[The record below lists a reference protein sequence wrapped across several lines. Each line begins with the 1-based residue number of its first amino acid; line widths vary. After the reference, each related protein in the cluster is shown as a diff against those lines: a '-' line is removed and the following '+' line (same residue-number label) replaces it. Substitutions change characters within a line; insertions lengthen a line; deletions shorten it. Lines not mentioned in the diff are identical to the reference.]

1 MRRAL
6 RWQTLVP
13 RLMLLVVVLLGAQY
27 GLGLAVRSIAMRS
40 GETALGVPVDVG
52 TSRVSLLDH
61 QVVLNDLRLA
71 DPSHPAESLLEADR
85 CELDLATKP
94 LLKKQAVVN
103 RGHLTGLRFTT
114 EREHATDAQT
124 SPDSAAP
131 RTKWFQDE
139 ADAVASQWLS
149 HLAERFRQSQS
160 DQFDSVQRTEAFCT
174 EWSRQSAT
182 IDARGKDLNER
193 VAELQQ
199 SVEASQANPLR
210 YQKFLADL
218 PTKIAELQKQFAA
231 LNADLEKLPDQL
243 ETARRAI
250 VAARRS
256 DEQVTTKRVTLE
268 PIEANAISAYL
279 LREQASKPLD
289 ELVDWLRWVRLAVPA
304 GSATDAKP
312 SRGQDMLFAGTKRQ
326 PSFIIRALDLQGSAR
341 IANQPVELRGLLTE
355 YNSNPALHNEPMR
368 LRLTTTGS
376 MPIELQATVDRTRG
390 ITRDALVMDCQG
402 VLLPKLSLGR
412 ADQIEMTI
420 EPSNAT
426 LSISVAVDG
435 ERLSGDVQLVQHNVR
450 IKSAAGG
457 DFGNVPIADA
467 LGDTIGRIDSLAT
480 RVSLGGTLANPT
492 CKLWSNLGPAVA
504 EAMERAVQRAG
515 GQHSRTLLVDAG
527 KRVDERLTDV
537 ERQMTEQQTRWLS
550 RITVVRAQLQSVA
563 KSEMPGDRIST
574 ERLGRRLPA
583 NSLFR

>member
-13 RLMLLVVVLLGAQY
+13 RLLLLVVVLLGVQY
-27 GLGLAVRSIAMRS
+27 GLGLAVRSIAVRS
-40 GETALGVPVDVG
+40 GETALGVPVDIG
-52 TSRVSLLDH
+52 ASRVSLLDH

-71 DPSHPAESLLEADR
+71 DPIHPAESLVEADR

-94 LLKKQAVVN
+94 LLKKQAIVN
-103 RGHLTGLRFTT
+103 RGHLTGVRFTT
-114 EREHATDAQT
+114 ERDRATDGQNST
-124 SPDSAAP
+124 SSVP

-139 ADAVASQWLS
+139 ADAVASQWLA
-149 HLAERFRQSQS
+149 HLAERFHQSQT
-160 DQFDSVQRTEAFCT
+160 DQFESVQRTEAFCT
-174 EWSRQSAT
+174 EWSRQSVA
-182 IDARGKDLNER
+182 IDARGKELNER

-218 PTKIAELQKQFAA
+218 PSKIAELQKQFSE
-231 LNADLEKLPDQL
+231 LNSDLEKLPDQL

-256 DEQVTTKRVTLE
+256 DEQVTTRRVTLE

-279 LREQASKPLD
+279 LREQAAKPLD
-289 ELVDWLRWVRLAVPA
+289 ELVDWLRWVREAVPA
-304 GSATDAKP
+304 GPATQAKP
-312 SRGQDMLFAGTKRQ
+312 SRGHDTMFAGTKLQ
-326 PSFIIRALDLQGSAR
+326 PGLIIRALDLQGSAR
-341 IANQPVELRGLLTE
+341 IANQPVELRGLLTD
-355 YNSNPALHNEPMR
+355 YTSNPTLHTEPVR
-368 LRLTTTGS
+368 LRVTTTGS
-376 MPIELQATVDRTRG
+376 MPIELQAVVDRTRG
-390 ITRDALVMDCQG
+390 ITRDSLVMDCQG

-420 EPSNAT
+420 EPSHAT

-435 ERLSGDVQLVQHNVR
+435 ERLSGDIQLVQHDVR
-450 IKSAAGG
+450 ITSTAGG
-457 DFGNVPIADA
+457 AFGDVPIADA
-467 LGDTIGRIDSLAT
+467 LGETIGRIDSLAT
-480 RVSLGGTLANPT
+480 RISLGGTLANPS

-515 GQHSRTLLVDAG
+515 GQHTRALLVDAG
-527 KRVDERLTDV
+527 KHVDERLTDA
-537 ERQMTEQQTRWLS
+537 ERRMTEQQSRWSS
-550 RITVVRAQLQSVA
+550 RITVVQAQLQSVA
-563 KSEMPGDRIST
+563 KSELPRDRIST

>member
-52 TSRVSLLDH
+52 ASRVSLLDQ

-85 CELDLATKP
+85 CELDFATKP

-114 EREHATDAQT
+114 EREDGTKSQ
-124 SPDSAAP
+124 PSAASAP

-149 HLAERFRQSQS
+149 HLAERFHQSQA
-160 DQFDSVQRTEAFCT
+160 DQFQSVQRTEAFCT
-174 EWSRQSAT
+174 EWSQQSAS

-218 PTKIAELQKQFAA
+218 PSKIAELQKQFTA

-250 VAARRS
+250 VAARRG
-256 DEQVTTKRVTLE
+256 DEQITTKRVTLE

-279 LREQASKPLD
+279 LREQAAKPLD

-304 GSATDAKP
+304 GPAAESKP

-326 PSFIIRALDLQGSAR
+326 PGLIIRALDLQGSAR
-341 IANQPVELRGLLTE
+341 IANQPVELRGLLTD
-355 YNSNPALHNEPMR
+355 YASNPTLHGEPMR

-390 ITRDALVMDCQG
+390 MTRDTLVMDCQG

-420 EPSNAT
+420 EPSHAT
-426 LSISVAVDG
+426 LSISVAVDA
-435 ERLSGDVQLVQHNVR
+435 ERLSGDIQLVQHDVR

-527 KRVDERLTDV
+527 KHVDELLTDV
-537 ERQMTEQQTRWLS
+537 ERQMTEQQTRWSS
-550 RITVVRAQLQSVA
+550 RITAVRAQLQSVA
-563 KSEMPGDRIST
+563 TSEMPRDRIST